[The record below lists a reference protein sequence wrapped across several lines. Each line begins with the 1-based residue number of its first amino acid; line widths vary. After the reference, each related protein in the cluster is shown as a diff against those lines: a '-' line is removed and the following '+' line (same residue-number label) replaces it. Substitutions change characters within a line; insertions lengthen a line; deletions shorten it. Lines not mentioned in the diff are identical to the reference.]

1 MNTVLKN
8 NVAAAEFKSAGGEMV
23 SFKRL
28 DTGCEYVWNGDARY
42 WAGSNPVLFPM
53 ICAAT
58 NGEIKVGGVKYKLGN
73 HGFARKSEFEL
84 VESTPG
90 KAIYKLAW
98 SDATLQMYPFK
109 FELYIVYTLDKNRL
123 NIEYR
128 VHNVDDKDICFQI
141 GGHPGF
147 NCPLDG
153 SAAFDD
159 YFIEFETN
167 ETLVRYFLDSAN
179 CMVPDKSEI
188 AVRNSN
194 ILPLRYELFKD
205 GALVFKHV
213 KSTKVALRSKK
224 TDKSVVLI
232 TEGFPY
238 LGVWQPKGAPFVC
251 IEPFHG
257 AAEPQGYSG
266 EFCDKEK
273 MITLQKGKTHA
284 CGYTIEIC

>member
-8 NVAAAEFKSAGGEMV
+8 AVASAEFKTMGGELV

-28 DTGCEYVWNGDARY
+28 DTGCEYIWNADPKY

-58 NGEIKVGGVKYKLGN
+58 NGEIKVNGAKYKLGN
-73 HGFARKSEFEL
+73 HGFARKSEFVL
-84 VESTPG
+84 VESSAS
-90 KAIYKLAW
+90 KALYKLAW
-98 SDATLQMYPFK
+98 SEATLAMYPFR
-109 FELYIVYTLDKNRL
+109 FELFIAYTLDKNRL
-123 NIEYR
+123 TIEYR
-128 VHNVDDKDICFQI
+128 VHNVDDRDICFQI

-147 NCPLDG
+147 NCPLEEG
-153 SAAFDD
+153 TRFDD
-159 YFIEFETN
+159 YYVEFETN
-167 ETLVRYFLDSAN
+167 ETLVRYFLDSTN

-194 ILPLRYELFKD
+194 VLPLTHELFKD

-213 KSTKVALRSKK
+213 HSTKVALKSKK
-224 TDKSVVLI
+224 TNRSVVMH

-238 LGVWQPKGAPFVC
+238 LGVWQPKDAPFVC

-257 AAEPQGYSG
+257 AAEPQGYIG

-273 MITLQKGKTHA
+273 MIVLPKGKTDVR
-284 CGYTIEIC
+284 CYTIEIN